1 MGIRLKILLAFILCF
16 GAMAGISLKFLQRSV
31 NESYGTIEQAEVEA
45 NVERVEQ
52 SFEASAVSLRNQT
65 RDWAVWNEMYRYA
78 LNPDPD
84 WVVENIGDDALAP
97 ADISMVMIF
106 DLQGRLLNFSAA
118 KRNGVDLKV
127 LTPQVTPYLDR
138 IRSDANETKC
148 GILRIDAGLML
159 ACWSGI
165 LPSDSSGSPVGT
177 VLMGRL
183 LDAER
188 LAAMRTQTRLPFVL
202 DVQKQLPSGLTRWDR
217 PLEPGLI
224 GNGQFWASSESD
236 VYHLYW
242 PVKDILKQ
250 EVGLISLDMPRSAY
264 QQGQSLYQQ
273 VRRQLGWTALSLTI
287 VLGLTLHFILIR
299 RLRRFARQIELLE
312 EHSTWKNRVDIGG
325 GDELGLVAGKFNELL
340 GIVRAQL
347 DGLHELV
354 SVKEDALRTIE
365 TTQKQLI
372 ESEKLAQLRQQ
383 RVSNLLDNSGDGFL
397 SFGGDRVIDPEVSR
411 ACRTMLGCE
420 PAGRE
425 ADSVL
430 FGDDSASAE
439 LLREVVPAVQSETD
453 ADIRASMLS
462 LLPAEI
468 RRGEL
473 LLSVD
478 YKLLEDGRLM
488 VVLAD
493 ITEARRLETL
503 LQRERARLELIVMA
517 VSDTRNFFAAVD
529 AYREFVAQRL
539 PRLLLAESSP
549 EALARTLY
557 REIHTFKGLLSQF
570 GFIDA
575 PVMLHALETRLT
587 GSVHMTQA
595 EIATAFSAQGLS
607 APFEADL
614 AILSEVLGADF
625 LAHGERFF
633 LSGEQA
639 EQLEKLA
646 TDLVQGQPV
655 DRSSSTVQRLLADL
669 LTLRKL
675 TLNEVL
681 AGFSGLVARAA
692 RRVDKDVAPLDVR
705 GGEDLWLDPAPCK
718 AFFRALGHV
727 FRNAVVHGIES
738 PEVRRIVGKPESG
751 SVRCRVEGHSG
762 RIRLSIADD
771 GAGLDLESLR
781 ERAVSVGLYSAA
793 SAEQLSEAELA
804 RLIFRDRLSVHEHA
818 SALSGRGVGLAA
830 VLAETEAL
838 GGQVS
843 VSSVAGQGTE
853 FVFDLPQPH
862 CAASAILFAWRH
874 PPGKVAEQ
882 IMQAILNHA
891 RRYFE
896 AECQIKVVD
905 TCFGGGRPDA
915 LSLLDLTAVIGLG
928 GGIRVRV
935 AFSFETAL
943 VDAVYSHMTRGFYE
957 RPEDVAGHR
966 EAAIGELLNTV
977 LGNATTD
984 LQHLHRR
991 GISMTTPLIVGGGQ
1005 TILTENDDV
1014 FYTRGLRSPSG
1025 RLAIILI
1032 GPDAL
1037 FGTSGF

>member
-16 GAMAGISLKFLQRSV
+16 GAMAGIGLSFLQRSV
-31 NESYGTIEQAEVEA
+31 NESYGTIERAEVEA
-45 NVERVEQ
+45 NIERVEQ
-52 SFEASAVSLRNQT
+52 SFEASAVSLKNQT

-78 LNPDPD
+78 LNPDPN

-106 DLQGRLLNFSAA
+106 DLQGQLLNFSTA

-127 LTPQVTPYLDR
+127 LTPHITPYLTR
-138 IRSDANETKC
+138 IRSDASETRC

-165 LPSDSSGSPVGT
+165 LPSDASGSPVGT

-183 LDAER
+183 LDVDR
-188 LAAMRTQTRLPFVL
+188 LAAMRAQTRLPFEL
-202 DVQKQLPSGLTRWDR
+202 EVQKPLPSGLTPWHRALA
-217 PLEPGLI
+217 PSLI
-224 GNGQFWASSESD
+224 GTGQFWAASEPE
-236 VYHLYW
+236 VYHLHF
-242 PVKDILKQ
+242 PVEDILKQ
-250 EVGLISLDMPRSAY
+250 DVGLISLDMPRSVY

-287 VLGLTLHFILIR
+287 LIGLTLHFILIR
-299 RLRRFARQIELLE
+299 RLRRFARQIDVLE

-325 GDELGLVAGKFNELL
+325 GDELGLVANKFNELL
-340 GIVRAQL
+340 GIVRSQL
-347 DGLHELV
+347 DGLRELV
-354 SVKEDALRTIE
+354 SAKEDAIRTIE
-365 TTQKQLI
+365 RTQKQLI

-383 RVSNLLDNSGDGFL
+383 RVSNLLDNSGEGFL
-397 SFGGDRVIDPEVSR
+397 SFGGDLKISSEVSR

-420 PAGRE
+420 PGGRDAAG
-425 ADSVL
+425 VL
-430 FGDDSASAE
+430 FGDDSASAD
-439 LLREVVPAVQSETD
+439 LLREVVPAVQAEAD

-488 VVLAD
+488 VILAD

-529 AYREFVAQRL
+529 AYREFLGQRL
-539 PRLLLAESSP
+539 PLLLCADLSP

-557 REIHTFKGLLSQF
+557 REIHTFKGVLSQF
-570 GFIDA
+570 GFIET
-575 PVMLHALETRLT
+575 PVMLHERETRLN
-587 GSVHMTQA
+587 GSVRMTRD
-595 EIATAFSAQGLS
+595 EIAAAFSTPDLS

-614 AILSEVLGADF
+614 AILNEVLGAEF
-625 LAHGERFF
+625 LARGEHFF
-633 LSGEQA
+633 LSAEQA

-646 TDLVQGQPV
+646 MDLAQGQSV
-655 DRSSSTVQRLLADL
+655 DVRSPAVQRLLTDL
-669 LTLRKL
+669 LTLRKR
-675 TLNEVL
+675 TLSEVL
-681 AGFSGLVARAA
+681 TGFSGLVARAA
-692 RRVDKDVAPLDVR
+692 RRVEKDVAPLEVR

-738 PEVRRIVGKPESG
+738 PEVRRATGKPAAG
-751 SVRCRVEGHSG
+751 RVFCRVDCQRG
-762 RIRLSIADD
+762 RIGLSIADD

-781 ERAVSVGLYSAA
+781 ERAVTAGICSAA
-793 SAEQLSEAELA
+793 AAEQLSEAELA
-804 RLIFRDRLSVHEHA
+804 RLIFRDRLSVQEGA
-818 SALSGRGVGLAA
+818 NALSGRGVGLAA

-843 VSSVAGQGTE
+843 VKSVAGQGTE
-853 FVFDLPQPH
+853 FVFDLPEPR

-874 PPGKVAEQ
+874 PPGKAAEQ
-882 IMQAILNHA
+882 IAQAILSHA

-896 AECQIKVVD
+896 SECQIEAAESG
-905 TCFGGGRPDA
+905 FGGGPLAA
-915 LSLLDLTAVIGLG
+915 LKLLDLTAVIGLG
-928 GGIRVRV
+928 GGIRLRV
-935 AFSFETAL
+935 AFSFEAAL
-943 VDAVYSHMTRGFYE
+943 VDAVYRSMTRGFDE

-991 GISMTTPLIVGGGQ
+991 GISMTTPVIVGSGQ
-1005 TILTENDDV
+1005 TILPEHDDV
-1014 FYTRGLRSPSG
+1014 FYTRGLRTPSG

-1032 GPDAL
+1032 GPNVT
-1037 FGTSGF
+1037 FGASGF